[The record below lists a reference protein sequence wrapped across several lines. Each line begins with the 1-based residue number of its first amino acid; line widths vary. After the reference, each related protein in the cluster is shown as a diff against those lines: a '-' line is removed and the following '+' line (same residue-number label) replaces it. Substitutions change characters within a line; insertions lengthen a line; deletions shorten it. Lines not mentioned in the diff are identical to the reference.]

1 MVIRIIAI
9 KAVLDSNFYNCFLIR
24 MWKDLDQDPYDIW
37 LQSLFFLSLWERKH
51 LFSCIDIHINIYSLY
66 NVCMCVYN

>member
-24 MWKDLDQDPYDIW
+24 MWKDLDQDPYD
-37 LQSLFFLSLWERKH
+37 FRV
-51 LFSCIDIHINIYSLY
+51 YSFY
-66 NVCMCVYN
+66 HYEKGNTYFHA